1 MDVLE
6 EAPNHI
12 HEAIC
17 LGRTDIV
24 KTLLAEVKAILKAQS
39 PKTQD
44 VDESFDTFLNLKHKN
59 NRTFLH
65 QAVKLRQRDVMRAL
79 LQEGGD
85 ASIKCKT
92 EGADGDI
99 GVEENAL
106 EAARRLI
113 GTPNE
118 EVAENSFTQIFGEV
132 LLQATAA
139 SR

>member
-1 MDVLE
+1 MDMLE
-6 EAPNHI
+6 EAANHI
-12 HEAIC
+12 HEAIS

-24 KTLLAEVKAILKAQS
+24 KTILAEVKATLKAQS
-39 PKTQD
+39 PKNQD
-44 VDESFDTFLNLKHKN
+44 IDEAFDTFLNRKHKN

-85 ASIKCKT
+85 PSIKCKT

-99 GVEENAL
+99 RVEENAL
-106 EAARRLI
+106 EAARKLI

-118 EVAENSFTQIFGEV
+118 EVSDNSFTQIFGDV